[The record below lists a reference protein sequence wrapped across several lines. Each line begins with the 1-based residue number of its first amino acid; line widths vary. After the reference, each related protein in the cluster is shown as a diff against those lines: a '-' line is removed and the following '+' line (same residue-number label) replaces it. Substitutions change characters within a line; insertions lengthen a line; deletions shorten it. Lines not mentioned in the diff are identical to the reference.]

1 MLKIII
7 GVKGT
12 GKTKILID
20 MVNKA
25 TEESKGSVIC
35 IEKGSKLRSEVKFRT
50 RLVNSEDYAINSAE
64 ALYGFM
70 AGMLAGN
77 HDVTDIFVDAT
88 LKICNKD
95 VEACKAMFVK
105 LDALSEKCETNI
117 VMTFSAPI
125 EDATDDIK
133 KFIIN

>member
-25 TEESKGSVIC
+25 TEASDGAVVC
-35 IEKGSKLRSEVKFRT
+35 IEKGEKLRSEVKFRT
-50 RLVNSEDYAINSAE
+50 RLVNSDDYAIKSADG
-64 ALYGFM
+64 LYGFI

-77 HDVTDIFVDAT
+77 HDVTDVFVDAT
-88 LKICNKD
+88 MRICNRD
-95 VEACKAMFVK
+95 IAACKEMFVK
-105 LDALSEKCETNI
+105 LNALSEKCGANI
-117 VMTFSAPI
+117 VMTFSVPN
-125 EDATDDIK
+125 EEATDDIK
-133 KFIIN
+133 DFIIN